1 MEAATRFDTQVVGA
15 LPVLTQYLERL
26 QLARIVD
33 RTVPWEGQVP
43 LGTLVEVLVLNR
55 LLRPRAM
62 FRLDDWAQKSAVSD
76 YFGLTPGELNDDR
89 LGRALERVTAHADQI
104 QAELVLQAVRK
115 FKLDVTQVHY
125 DITSVELFGAYAQAE
140 GQVPPVPLP
149 AYGRTKS
156 GRKHVKQVQLGL
168 NVSGDG
174 GVPLAHAALDGN
186 AAEAMT
192 HVENLRRLRQIL
204 TPQELLYVADTK
216 LDLPQNLL
224 TVAAGKGRFLC
235 GGVFNLQMQAMYLAR
250 RTKHLRPVNYYPKS
264 QEKLKPQERPR
275 YEAFE
280 TAAFLKGEVEGK
292 TTRLRYRLIFVWS
305 QAKAELEAATRQRHV
320 AKIQEAFEAAGRTL
334 NRYSLKTQEAIV
346 RRLET
351 ARGKYAEGKLLE
363 YQLSQDKAGQF
374 QLQWKISQK
383 ELEEWK
389 KLEGVYLLKTN
400 LSSKQ
405 CPLAQTLARYKEQSK
420 VENRI
425 HYIKGPL
432 AVTPMFLKNPQRIAG
447 LLCIL
452 VWALMVLTLMER
464 QVRRSLKSKP
474 LYGLYP
480 ENRPSP
486 APTGPALLDCF
497 STLCIVIL
505 KLRGSATRRLAQ
517 PSEIQQK
524 LLRLLGIPPD
534 TLRTFKRRCGM

>member
-1 MEAATRFDTQVVGA
+1 
-15 LPVLTQYLERL
+15 
-26 QLARIVD
+26 
-33 RTVPWEGQVP
+33 
-43 LGTLVEVLVLNR
+43 
-55 LLRPRAM
+55 
-62 FRLDDWAQKSAVSD
+62 
-76 YFGLTPGELNDDR
+76 
-89 LGRALERVTAHADQI
+89 
-104 QAELVLQAVRK
+104 
-115 FKLDVTQVHY
+115 
-125 DITSVELFGAYAQAE
+125 
-140 GQVPPVPLP
+140 
-149 AYGRTKS
+149 
-156 GRKHVKQVQLGL
+156 
-168 NVSGDG
+168 
-174 GVPLAHAALDGN
+174 
-186 AAEAMT
+186 
-192 HVENLRRLRQIL
+192 
-204 TPQELLYVADTK
+204 VADTK